1 VEQTTL
7 RISVSKFR
15 NGTNSA
21 QAFSHNRTIAG
32 YRAPQVSVNS
42 MNRSIAAASV
52 GAV

>member
-1 VEQTTL
+1 MIL
-7 RISVSKFR
+7 RISTSKDR

-32 YRAPQVSVNS
+32 LRSPQASANS
-42 MNRSIAAASV
+42 RNRSNAAASV